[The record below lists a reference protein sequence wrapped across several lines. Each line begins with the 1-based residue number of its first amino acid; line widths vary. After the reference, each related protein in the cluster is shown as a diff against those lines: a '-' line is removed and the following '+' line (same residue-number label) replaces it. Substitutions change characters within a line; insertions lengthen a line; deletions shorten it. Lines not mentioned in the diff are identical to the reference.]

1 MTAQS
6 ETLKFSPQW
15 IRELS
20 DSVFNPR
27 RHSSN
32 SPTEGRVSSK
42 SPSLFSNCIQKHSAN
57 CVDALSLPRVDRR
70 KDLTS
75 VKVGQPFWPDEI
87 MCTLSGAEIDS
98 HEQSSGEVTKPYSH
112 CMHTSDSIYA
122 QKSNTNQVITP
133 DSHCIDT
140 NKQSVL
146 WSQKSSMISSE
157 PCWQLRLDSAFE
169 MAVNKIPDTIRI
181 SSGGHSLPSSSTRP
195 IEAPQIGTP
204 LFSGNSSVVSNAT
217 LNMTSNLPN
226 DGISIPQSDSYSH
239 NNANPYSNEG
249 KRAVSAYYGVKDPD
263 KVLDSSVNS
272 NSVWMQQHIWSKSV
286 PQHLHGFNPS
296 DPTSNPISNLC
307 GISSTETNRHSSCSV
322 PDVDNIHNIFSQLP
336 AFDRLIQSNSSHPYP
351 LSNNSVHHP
360 PKILEE
366 ERGFFIHNESDQ
378 SDEHMWLYEDPQG
391 RTQGTFSDAQ
401 MNEWLMAGIY
411 FTPNLRIRRKCD
423 DTFSTLASY
432 TQLFE
437 RVPFVSGPRIPPIRG
452 EINQAML
459 TLPTSTFLSKSGFKN
474 SDNPPINLL
483 PCHNTSSQDHSES
496 SRVNLSMVGNC
507 AVDTNRSLLSE
518 PQQQLYHQL
527 SDFSTSASNV
537 ATPAAGISVP
547 PCQVTEES
555 LSTTKCR
562 SLAYG
567 LNNAPVSVSTPITL
581 LNNSINNLRLGDNAE
596 ADFNCVLNNNNNIQ
610 QQRQPITSTSTF
622 MNLSSLVPLNQSLP
636 SFNFQFSSRPLGNSG
651 TTVDNPTPAAG
662 SFLSPGFWSVLT
674 QYLNLHPPS
683 TNQTTTPMQQ
693 LAETAQLAAQLAALV
708 GSHSPDQ
715 TPMQPAQALA
725 LAQFL
730 MTRGVGLS
738 NSNTETP
745 ISNIGLLNSKK
756 DEPFD
761 NSGFDTTNSSTL
773 HTSEISA
780 VSERCQESQT
790 QWPTLGS
797 TLNQN
802 TSLCSEGRFNSLS
815 FSKASTEL
823 YGKNCANIL
832 SNNSSTVNQSL
843 HNYRSNH
850 VNKSQPSAS
859 KPSTSP
865 QSTTVKSKMQPDS
878 TVSESSQSI
887 SFDRCNRAQ
896 HNGRGPK
903 NTEVCSGS
911 SVRSSEQKQNVNNLS
926 RTGPTNQNRVKVSKS
941 NNIRSPTK
949 AVVQDNSSSQSS
961 SNVNDRP
968 IETTYTS
975 TASNSETDPDQT
987 AEDELKKL
995 TQWCQSR
1002 LSSIPMR
1009 EKVDIPTVVELLATL
1024 DAPYEV
1030 ERMVQTF
1037 LGETAR
1043 TAQFVKDFL
1052 DRRRPFWQLHRRR
1065 REQANTVH
1073 SSASQNSSNQSANTV
1088 RSTEKKKRAN
1098 PNDTTINNT
1107 QRQNSTGCNGLNWNK
1122 SDSTHLSNIEQI
1134 QDNQWHHIKPKGSH
1148 NRKIKKDKS
1157 T

>member
-1 MTAQS
+1 MTAQP

-15 IRELS
+15 IRELP
-20 DSVFNPR
+20 DTVFNSR

-57 CVDALSLPRVDRR
+57 CVDALSLSHGDRR
-70 KDLTS
+70 KDMTS
-75 VKVGQPFWPDEI
+75 AKVGQPFWLDEI
-87 MCTLSGAEIDS
+87 MCTPSGTETDS

-112 CMHTSDSIYA
+112 YIHTSDSIYA

-133 DSHCIDT
+133 ASHCIDT

-146 WSQKSSMISSE
+146 WNQKSPMISSE

-169 MAVNKIPDTIRI
+169 VTANKVPDTIRI
-181 SSGGHSLPSSSTRP
+181 SSGGHSLPSSSTRS
-195 IEAPQIGTP
+195 IEAPHIGTS

-217 LNMTSNLPN
+217 LNITSNLPN
-226 DGISIPQSDSYSH
+226 DGISVPQSDSYSH
-239 NNANPYSNEG
+239 NNANPYSNDG
-249 KRAVSAYYGVKDPD
+249 KRAVSAYYGTKDPD
-263 KVLDSSVNS
+263 KVLDPSVNS
-272 NSVWMQQHIWSKSV
+272 SSVWMQQHIWSKSV

-296 DPTSNPISNLC
+296 DPTSNSISTLC

-322 PDVDNIHNIFSQLP
+322 PDVDNIHSVFSQLP
-336 AFDRLIQSNSSHPYP
+336 PFDRLIQSNSSHPYP
-351 LSNNSVHHP
+351 LSNNNVQHP

-366 ERGFFIHNESDQ
+366 ERGFLIHNESDQ

-459 TLPTSTFLSKSGFKN
+459 ALSTSTFL
-474 SDNPPINLL
+474 NLL
-483 PCHNTSSQDHSES
+483 PCHNTSSYDHSEG

-518 PQQQLYHQL
+518 PQQQLYQQL
-527 SDFSTSASNV
+527 PDYPTSACNI

-581 LNNSINNLRLGDNAE
+581 LNNSINNLRLGGNAE
-596 ADFNCVLNNNNNIQ
+596 VDFNCVLNNNNIQ

-622 MNLSSLVPLNQSLP
+622 GNLSSLVPLNQSLP
-636 SFNFQFSSRPLGNSG
+636 SSNFQFPSRPHGNSG
-651 TTVDNPTPAAG
+651 NTVDDSTPATG
-662 SFLSPGFWSVLT
+662 SFLSPGFWSVLN
-674 QYLNLHPPS
+674 QYLSLHPP
-683 TNQTTTPMQQ
+683 TNQTATPMQQ

-730 MTRGVGLS
+730 MTRGVGLHNANTDSPS
-738 NSNTETP
+738 N
-745 ISNIGLLNSKK
+745 NIGLLNSKK
-756 DEPFD
+756 DEPF
-761 NSGFDTTNSSTL
+761 NNANLDTTNSSTL

-802 TSLCSEGRFNSLS
+802 TSLCSEGRFNSVS

-823 YGKNCANIL
+823 CGKNCTNII
-832 SNNSSTVNQSL
+832 SDNSSTVNPSL

-850 VNKSQPSAS
+850 MNKSQLSAS

-865 QSTTVKSKMQPDS
+865 QSTTVKSKIQPDS
-878 TVSESSQSI
+878 TVCEPSQSI
-887 SFDRCNRAQ
+887 SFDRCNRTQ
-896 HNGRGPK
+896 HNGRSPK
-903 NTEVCSGS
+903 NTDVCSGS
-911 SVRSSEQKQNVNNLS
+911 SVRSAEQKQAVNNLS
-926 RTGPTNQNRVKVSKS
+926 RTGSTNQNRVKVSKS

-949 AVVQDNSSSQSS
+949 TAVQDNSSSQAS

-1002 LSSIPMR
+1002 LSSMPMR

-1073 SSASQNSSNQSANTV
+1073 SSASQNSSNQSTNTV
-1088 RSTEKKKRAN
+1088 RSTEKKKRTN
-1098 PNDTTINNT
+1098 PNDTTNNT

-1122 SDSTHLSNIEQI
+1122 SDSTHLSNIEQ
-1134 QDNQWHHIKPKGSH
+1134 DNQWHHIKPKGSH
-1148 NRKIKKDKS
+1148 NRRNKKDKS

>member
-1 MTAQS
+1 MTAQP

-15 IRELS
+15 IRELP
-20 DSVFNPR
+20 DTVFNSR

-57 CVDALSLPRVDRR
+57 CVDALSLSHGDRR
-70 KDLTS
+70 KDMTS
-75 VKVGQPFWPDEI
+75 AKVGQPFWLDEI
-87 MCTLSGAEIDS
+87 MCTPSGTETDS

-112 CMHTSDSIYA
+112 YIHTSDSIYA

-133 DSHCIDT
+133 ASHCIDT

-146 WSQKSSMISSE
+146 WNQKSPMISSE

-169 MAVNKIPDTIRI
+169 VTANKVPDTIRI
-181 SSGGHSLPSSSTRP
+181 SSGGHSLPSSSTRS
-195 IEAPQIGTP
+195 IEAPHIGTS

-217 LNMTSNLPN
+217 LNITSNLPN
-226 DGISIPQSDSYSH
+226 DGISVPQSDSYSH
-239 NNANPYSNEG
+239 NNANPYSNDG
-249 KRAVSAYYGVKDPD
+249 KRAVSAYYGTKDPD
-263 KVLDSSVNS
+263 KVLDPSVNS
-272 NSVWMQQHIWSKSV
+272 SSVWMQQHIWSKSV

-296 DPTSNPISNLC
+296 DPTSNSISTLC

-322 PDVDNIHNIFSQLP
+322 PDVDNIHSVFSQLP
-336 AFDRLIQSNSSHPYP
+336 PFDRLIQSNSSHPYP
-351 LSNNSVHHP
+351 LSNNNVQHP

-366 ERGFFIHNESDQ
+366 ERGFLIHNESDQ

-423 DTFSTLASY
+423 DTFSTLVKVLLEAGCKCFDYYLVFSY
-432 TQLFE
+432 RFQLITKRE
-437 RVPFVSGPRIPPIRG
+437 
-452 EINQAML
+452 AL
-459 TLPTSTFLSKSGFKN
+459 W
-474 SDNPPINLL
+474 LL
-483 PCHNTSSQDHSES
+483 I
-496 SRVNLSMVGNC
+496 
-507 AVDTNRSLLSE
+507 
-518 PQQQLYHQL
+518 
-527 SDFSTSASNV
+527 TSACNI

-581 LNNSINNLRLGDNAE
+581 LNNSINNLRLGGNAE
-596 ADFNCVLNNNNNIQ
+596 VDFNCVLNNNNIQ

-622 MNLSSLVPLNQSLP
+622 GNLSSLVPLNQSLP
-636 SFNFQFSSRPLGNSG
+636 SSNFQFPSRPHGNSG
-651 TTVDNPTPAAG
+651 NTVDDSTPATG
-662 SFLSPGFWSVLT
+662 SFLSPGFWSVLN
-674 QYLNLHPPS
+674 QYLSLHPP
-683 TNQTTTPMQQ
+683 TNQTATPMQQ

-730 MTRGVGLS
+730 MTRGVGLHNANTDSPS
-738 NSNTETP
+738 N
-745 ISNIGLLNSKK
+745 NIGLLNSKK
-756 DEPFD
+756 DEPF
-761 NSGFDTTNSSTL
+761 NNANLDTTNSSTL

-802 TSLCSEGRFNSLS
+802 TSLCSEGRFNSVS

-823 YGKNCANIL
+823 CGKNCTNII
-832 SNNSSTVNQSL
+832 SDNSSTVNPSL

-850 VNKSQPSAS
+850 MNKSQLSAS

-865 QSTTVKSKMQPDS
+865 QSTTVKSKIQPDS
-878 TVSESSQSI
+878 TVCEPSQSI
-887 SFDRCNRAQ
+887 SFDRCNRTQ
-896 HNGRGPK
+896 HNGRSPK
-903 NTEVCSGS
+903 NTDVCSGS
-911 SVRSSEQKQNVNNLS
+911 SVRSAEQKQAVNNLS
-926 RTGPTNQNRVKVSKS
+926 RTGSTNQNRVKVSKS

-949 AVVQDNSSSQSS
+949 TAVQDNSSSQAS

-1002 LSSIPMR
+1002 LSSMPMR

-1073 SSASQNSSNQSANTV
+1073 SSASQNSSNQSTNTV
-1088 RSTEKKKRAN
+1088 RSTEKKKRTN
-1098 PNDTTINNT
+1098 PNDTTNNT

-1122 SDSTHLSNIEQI
+1122 SDSTHLSNIEQ
-1134 QDNQWHHIKPKGSH
+1134 DNQVGILS
-1148 NRKIKKDKS
+1148 I
-1157 T
+1157 

>member
-1 MTAQS
+1 MTAQP

-15 IRELS
+15 IRELP
-20 DSVFNPR
+20 DTVFNSR

-57 CVDALSLPRVDRR
+57 CVDALSLSHGDRR
-70 KDLTS
+70 KDMTS
-75 VKVGQPFWPDEI
+75 AKVGQPFWLDEI
-87 MCTLSGAEIDS
+87 MCTPSGTETDS

-112 CMHTSDSIYA
+112 YIHTSDSIYA

-133 DSHCIDT
+133 ASHCIDT

-146 WSQKSSMISSE
+146 WNQKSPMISSE

-169 MAVNKIPDTIRI
+169 VTANKVPDTIRI
-181 SSGGHSLPSSSTRP
+181 SSGGHSLPSSSTRS
-195 IEAPQIGTP
+195 IEAPHIGTS

-217 LNMTSNLPN
+217 LNITSNLPN
-226 DGISIPQSDSYSH
+226 DGISVPQSDSYSH
-239 NNANPYSNEG
+239 NNANPYSNDG
-249 KRAVSAYYGVKDPD
+249 KRAVSAYYGTKDPD
-263 KVLDSSVNS
+263 KVSV
-272 NSVWMQQHIWSKSV
+272 Q
-286 PQHLHGFNPS
+286 P
-296 DPTSNPISNLC
+296 
-307 GISSTETNRHSSCSV
+307 
-322 PDVDNIHNIFSQLP
+322 
-336 AFDRLIQSNSSHPYP
+336 
-351 LSNNSVHHP
+351 
-360 PKILEE
+360 
-366 ERGFFIHNESDQ
+366 
-378 SDEHMWLYEDPQG
+378 
-391 RTQGTFSDAQ
+391 
-401 MNEWLMAGIY
+401 
-411 FTPNLRIRRKCD
+411 
-423 DTFSTLASY
+423 SY

-459 TLPTSTFLSKSGFKN
+459 ALSTSTFLSKSGFKN
-474 SDNPPINLL
+474 SDNPPIDLL
-483 PCHNTSSQDHSES
+483 PCHNTSSYDHSEG

-518 PQQQLYHQL
+518 PQQQLYQQL
-527 SDFSTSASNV
+527 PDFPTSACNI

-581 LNNSINNLRLGDNAE
+581 LNNSINNLRLGGNAE
-596 ADFNCVLNNNNNIQ
+596 VDFNCVLNNNNIQ

-622 MNLSSLVPLNQSLP
+622 GNLSSLVPLNQSLP
-636 SFNFQFSSRPLGNSG
+636 SSNFQFPSRPHGNSG
-651 TTVDNPTPAAG
+651 NTVDDSTPATG
-662 SFLSPGFWSVLT
+662 SFLSPGNVVLNIFDTARAHYDSYVSVCLKDFGMKH
-674 QYLNLHPPS
+674 YLSNNNVQHPPKILEEERGFLIHNES
-683 TNQTTTPMQQ
+683 DQSDEHMWLYEDPQGRTQGTFSDAQMNEWLMAGIYFTPN
-693 LAETAQLAAQLAALV
+693 LRIRRTC
-708 GSHSPDQ
+708 D
-715 TPMQPAQALA
+715 
-725 LAQFL
+725 
-730 MTRGVGLS
+730 
-738 NSNTETP
+738 
-745 ISNIGLLNSKK
+745 
-756 DEPFD
+756 
-761 NSGFDTTNSSTL
+761 DTFSTL
-773 HTSEISA
+773 
-780 VSERCQESQT
+780 V
-790 QWPTLGS
+790 
-797 TLNQN
+797 
-802 TSLCSEGRFNSLS
+802 S

-823 YGKNCANIL
+823 CGKNCTNII
-832 SNNSSTVNQSL
+832 SDNSSTVNPSL

-850 VNKSQPSAS
+850 MNKSQLSAS
-859 KPSTSP
+859 NPSTSP
-865 QSTTVKSKMQPDS
+865 QSTTVKSKIQPDS
-878 TVSESSQSI
+878 TVFEPSQSI
-887 SFDRCNRAQ
+887 SFDRCTRTQ
-896 HNGRGPK
+896 HNGRSPK
-903 NTEVCSGS
+903 TTE
-911 SVRSSEQKQNVNNLS
+911 
-926 RTGPTNQNRVKVSKS
+926 VSKS

-949 AVVQDNSSSQSS
+949 TAVQDNSSSQAS

-1002 LSSIPMR
+1002 LSSMPMR

-1073 SSASQNSSNQSANTV
+1073 SSASQNSSNQSTNTV
-1088 RSTEKKKRAN
+1088 RSTEKKKRTN
-1098 PNDTTINNT
+1098 PNDTTNNT

-1122 SDSTHLSNIEQI
+1122 SDSTHLSNIEQ
-1134 QDNQWHHIKPKGSH
+1134 DNQWHHIKPKGSH
-1148 NRKIKKDKS
+1148 NRRNKKDKS